1 MRRILVLMSNIQLGI
16 GRATANQYARNGVKA
31 LYICD
36 YASNNLPTMESELRQ
51 QYPGVDVH
59 ARIFD
64 AANETSVEKVVNE
77 AVNSYGRLD
86 IFFANAGIVGMN
98 SKLGDV
104 KPEQFMEVLRINTL
118 R

>member
-1 MRRILVLMSNIQLGI
+1 
-16 GRATANQYARNGVKA
+16 
-31 LYICD
+31 
-36 YASNNLPTMESELRQ
+36 MESELRQ

-59 ARIFD
+59 GRTFD
-64 AANETSVEKVVNE
+64 AADEASVEKVVNE

-98 SKLGDV
+98 LKLEDV

>member
-1 MRRILVLMSNIQLGI
+1 
-16 GRATANQYARNGVKA
+16 
-31 LYICD
+31 
-36 YASNNLPTMESELRQ
+36 MESELRQ
-51 QYPGVDVH
+51 QYPGVNVY

-64 AANETSVEKVVNE
+64 AADEASVERVINE
-77 AVNSYGRLD
+77 ALDNYGRLD
-86 IFFANAGIVGMN
+86 VFFANAGIVGMN

>member
-1 MRRILVLMSNIQLGI
+1 M
-16 GRATANQYARNGVKA
+16 
-31 LYICD
+31 
-36 YASNNLPTMESELRQ
+36 Q
-51 QYPGVDVH
+51 QYPGVNVH
-59 ARIFD
+59 GRTFD
-64 AANETSVEKVVNE
+64 AADEASVEKVVNE

-98 SKLGDV
+98 SKLEDV